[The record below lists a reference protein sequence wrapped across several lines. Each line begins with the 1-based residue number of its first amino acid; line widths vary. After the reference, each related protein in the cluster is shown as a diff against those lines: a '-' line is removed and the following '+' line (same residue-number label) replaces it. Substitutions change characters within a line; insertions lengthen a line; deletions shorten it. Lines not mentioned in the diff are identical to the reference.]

1 MVKIRLRR
9 MGAKKTPFYRIVVA
23 DSRYPRDGR
32 FIEEIGTYNPL
43 AEPAV
48 VNVNADRDQERRSAD
63 RYRSRYPEEGRCAE
77 LSEVVE
83 MKELLTY
90 IVENLVSD
98 PAAIAITE
106 EIDGDNIT
114 YSLRVAPGD
123 MCRVIGR
130 HGRIAKEIRTLM
142 KAAGNRENKRVTV
155 DILD

>member
-1 MVKIRLRR
+1 
-9 MGAKKTPFYRIVVA
+9 
-23 DSRYPRDGR
+23 
-32 FIEEIGTYNPL
+32 
-43 AEPAV
+43 
-48 VNVNADRDQERRSAD
+48 
-63 RYRSRYPEEGRCAE
+63 
-77 LSEVVE
+77 

-123 MCRVIGR
+123 MGRVIGR

-142 KAAGNRENKRVTV
+142 KRQAIARTSASQLIFSTEPARIAPKC
-155 DILD
+155 

>member
-1 MVKIRLRR
+1 
-9 MGAKKTPFYRIVVA
+9 
-23 DSRYPRDGR
+23 
-32 FIEEIGTYNPL
+32 
-43 AEPAV
+43 
-48 VNVNADRDQERRSAD
+48 
-63 RYRSRYPEEGRCAE
+63 
-77 LSEVVE
+77 

-106 EIDGDNIT
+106 EIDGD
-114 YSLRVAPGD
+114 SLRVAPGD
-123 MCRVIGR
+123 MGRVIGR